1 MSRNPALKKYALLGG
16 VLLFLPLL
24 GLVLFGILGEH
35 EFNTLPYYT
44 RSGPVE
50 GRDRKSVV

>member
-44 RSGPVE
+44 RSEPVI
-50 GRDRKSVV
+50 GLG